1 MPLKYFGCGDV
12 ILVAGDWILDE
23 FRVSC
28 RPFYGPSAFVE
39 EMANVRAMRVHFSVR
54 PTEIPKQNTVFRLK
68 RLKCNPWAKY
78 TYIVHSVVF
87 CFPATSSVLDFN
99 DFG

>member
-1 MPLKYFGCGDV
+1 VPLKYFGCGDV

-39 EMANVRAMRVHFSVR
+39 EMANVRARRVHFSVR

-87 CFPATSSVLDFN
+87 LFSSDFISVR
-99 DFG
+99 FQ